1 MNQQFIE
8 VHELIENEKKKREES
23 ENAFVQNLS
32 EIMEK
37 VIWIY

>member
-1 MNQQFIE
+1 MNHQFIE

-32 EIMEK
+32 EIMGK

>member
-8 VHELIENEKKKREES
+8 VHELIENEKKKREEES
-23 ENAFVQNLS
+23 ENAFVKNLS

-37 VIWIY
+37 VI

>member
-1 MNQQFIE
+1 MNHQFIE

-32 EIMEK
+32 EIMGK
-37 VIWIY
+37 VI